1 MYERFFGLADAPFRL
16 TPDPRYLFLSR
27 KHADALAHLKLGLSE
42 SSGFVCITGDVGTG
56 KTTLLRAFL
65 TGPIPDT
72 ATAYVFNPVLSPL
85 ELLQTINAEFGLR
98 ADTDSRT
105 ELVGALNRHL
115 LAQRKAGRQAIV
127 VIDEAQALAVEVL
140 EQLRLLSNLETTTEK
155 LLRIILV
162 GQPQLRMLLLHPEL
176 VQLNQRITLRW
187 HIGPLTRRETAAYI
201 EHRLAIA
208 SRGQAGRIFTRP
220 ALRLIHRHSGGVPRL
235 INMIAHRAMVAAFAD
250 DRRTVRRR
258 SVRQAYNEIAVV
270 PLPGRRRASR
280 WAALSTVGAAAC
292 LAVIALGAAR
302 LSPPP
307 DPASVPAP
315 EPVAPNVPPSA
326 PAAEAQN
333 AAPSA
338 PAPAD
343 EAPRDVAVA
352 PDAALVATAPPAAIA
367 PPPAPPADSGAS
379 LPDTTAME
387 QRLRAL
393 DTRSSA
399 HEALDAVFTAW
410 SVRTLGPREPAD
422 AGAFTGAAMRRG
434 LEHLLVSSNGS
445 LLRALDL
452 PAVLELNVPG
462 ADGVRYAT
470 VVGLST
476 AGATF
481 VVGDASIPVD
491 RAFLDRAWFGRAH
504 VFWRD
509 FDAIGSIT
517 REPSGGVRR
526 LQGLLRR
533 AGTYHGPETGLFDG
547 ATRGAVLEFQRNRF
561 LVADGHPG
569 PLTRIMLY
577 DIAGYPRPTLGSTG
591 GGTS

>member
-1 MYERFFGLADAPFRL
+1 
-16 TPDPRYLFLSR
+16 
-27 KHADALAHLKLGLSE
+27 
-42 SSGFVCITGDVGTG
+42 
-56 KTTLLRAFL
+56 
-65 TGPIPDT
+65 
-72 ATAYVFNPVLSPL
+72 
-85 ELLQTINAEFGLR
+85 
-98 ADTDSRT
+98 
-105 ELVGALNRHL
+105 
-115 LAQRKAGRQAIV
+115 
-127 VIDEAQALAVEVL
+127 
-140 EQLRLLSNLETTTEK
+140 
-155 LLRIILV
+155 
-162 GQPQLRMLLLHPEL
+162 
-176 VQLNQRITLRW
+176 
-187 HIGPLTRRETAAYI
+187 
-201 EHRLAIA
+201 
-208 SRGQAGRIFTRP
+208 
-220 ALRLIHRHSGGVPRL
+220 
-235 INMIAHRAMVAAFAD
+235 MIAV
-250 DRRTVRRR
+250 
-258 SVRQAYNEIAVV
+258 
-270 PLPGRRRASR
+270 
-280 WAALSTVGAAAC
+280 
-292 LAVIALGAAR
+292 GAAR

-367 PPPAPPADSGAS
+367 PPPAPPGDSGAS
-379 LPDTTAME
+379 LSDTTAME

-422 AGAFTGAAMRRG
+422 AGAFTGAAMR
-434 LEHLLVSSNGS
+434 HLLVSSNGS

>member
-1 MYERFFGLADAPFRL
+1 MPRL
-16 TPDPRYLFLSR
+16 TRSSSATCRDHPLFGRLPRR
-27 KHADALAHLKLGLSE
+27 RRWRDAGG
-42 SSGFVCITGDVGTG
+42 SSIKSHGRQDVRAV
-56 KTTLLRAFL
+56 LRARRRAVPAHA
-65 TGPIPDT
+65 GPALPL
-72 ATAYVFNPVLSPL
+72 PVAEARRRPRTPEARPLGVERLRLHHGRRGHREDDAAARLPHRAHSRHRDGLRLQPRPLAARAAADDQRRIRPARRHREPHRAGRRAQPSPARPAAGGPPGDRRHRRGPGARGRGPGAAPAPL
-85 ELLQTINAEFGLR
+85 EPRDHHREAAAHHPRRAAPAAHAPAPPRARAAEP
-98 ADTDSRT
+98 ADH
-105 ELVGALNRHL
+105 A
-115 LAQRKAGRQAIV
+115 
-127 VIDEAQALAVEVL
+127 
-140 EQLRLLSNLETTTEK
+140 
-155 LLRIILV
+155 
-162 GQPQLRMLLLHPEL
+162 
-176 VQLNQRITLRW
+176 
-187 HIGPLTRRETAAYI
+187 PL
-201 EHRLAIA
+201 
-208 SRGQAGRIFTRP
+208 
-220 ALRLIHRHSGGVPRL
+220 
-235 INMIAHRAMVAAFAD
+235 AHRAAHAAR
-250 DRRTVRRR
+250 DRGVHRAPPGDR
-258 SVRQAYNEIAVV
+258 E
-270 PLPGRRRASR
+270 PGPGRPHLHTAGAAADPSTLGRGSAPDQHDRASR
-280 WAALSTVGAAAC
+280 HGRGL
-292 LAVIALGAAR
+292 R
-302 LSPPP
+302 RRPP
-307 DPASVPAP
+307 DGPATLR
-315 EPVAPNVPPSA
+315 PPGV
-326 PAAEAQN
+326 QRDRGR

-352 PDAALVATAPPAAIA
+352 PDAALVATAPPATIA
-367 PPPAPPADSGAS
+367 PPPAPPGDSGAS
-379 LPDTTAME
+379 LSDTTAME

-410 SVRTLGPREPAD
+410 SVRTLGPRRPAD

-509 FDAIGSIT
+509 FDAIGSVT

-533 AGTYHGPETGLFDG
+533 TGTYHGPETGLFDG